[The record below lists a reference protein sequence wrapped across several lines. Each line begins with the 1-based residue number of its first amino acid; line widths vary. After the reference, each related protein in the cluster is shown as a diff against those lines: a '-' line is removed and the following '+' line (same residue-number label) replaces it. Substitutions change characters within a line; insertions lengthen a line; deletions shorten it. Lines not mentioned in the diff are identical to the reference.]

1 VTEASPRSALA
12 ALRAR
17 REGARN
23 ERHLDLRVPGLEPP
37 LFVRYGP
44 VAKGVA
50 EDITDRWKNSKDKD
64 ATVKREA
71 QLLAEAC
78 RGLFELDDSG
88 NKVSPDPDDRG
99 GDWPRFDEHLA
110 RLIGSDKTSAL
121 DLLREVYEED
131 GDIMAASQKY
141 AFWWQRE
148 AIELASQDD
157 PGN

>member
-1 VTEASPRSALA
+1 VTAAPRRSALA

-17 REGARN
+17 REGARE

-50 EDITDRWKNSKDKD
+50 EEITEKWRDSKDKD
-64 ATVKREA
+64 ATVKCEA

-78 RGLFELDDSG
+78 RGIFELDESG

-99 GDWPRFDEHLA
+99 GEWPRFDADLA

-131 GDIMAASQKY
+131 GDVLGASKRY
-141 AFWWQRE
+141 GAWWQRE
-148 AIELASQDD
+148 SIELASLDD